1 MDNFKNLEVW
11 KKSVRFATLIYTFT
25 SSFPKTETYGLTSQI
40 RRSAVS
46 ISSNIAEGAGRES
59 NKVFRYFL
67 NISYGSS
74 CELET
79 QILIAKNLGFLLS
92 DEYKTAYEK
101 LTEIQKMLYS
111 LRKKVK

>member
-11 KKSVRFATLIYTFT
+11 KKSVHFATLIYKFT
-25 SSFPKTETYGLTSQI
+25 SSFPKNETYGLTSQI

-59 NKVFRYFL
+59 NKEFRYFL

-79 QILIAKNLGFLLS
+79 QILIAKNLGFLAP
-92 DEYKTAYEK
+92 DDYDTAHDK

-111 LRKKVK
+111 LRNKIK